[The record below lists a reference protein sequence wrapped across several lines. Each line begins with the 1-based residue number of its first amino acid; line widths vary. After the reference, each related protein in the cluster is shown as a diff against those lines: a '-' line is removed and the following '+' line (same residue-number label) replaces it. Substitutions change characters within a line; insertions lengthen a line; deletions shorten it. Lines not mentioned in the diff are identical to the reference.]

1 MSSLG
6 LRFTIERG
14 LLRLGP
20 AWVLLAGA
28 ALGAVGEG
36 VGGEGMGE
44 GTSPL
49 RVMVVVAVVALALVE
64 PIWGGV
70 WAQMMALARSFTG
83 VGEGAGEGVGEGVGE
98 GTSPLRVLRMARM
111 PRMPYA
117 KAGAPLARVWL
128 WLAEDEAPAP
138 AGLGLV
144 ATLLAMAGAT
154 AMMLL
159 VEPAAGRVAAAASV
173 VATALA
179 VMGAVLQPAFP
190 ATARLLG
197 VAVGVALP
205 WLLGMGLWGWQA
217 PPPFVWLLI
226 GGFCLVAIVEEM
238 GEGGEGR
245 GEATSPL
252 RVGGMGYVA
261 VVGAL
266 VWAQQPLAAGATAL
280 IFAVASW
287 RWLRGRAGAGA
298 RWHLLGLFVA
308 TIGLLSVFRPA
319 LG

>member
-20 AWVLLAGA
+20 AWTLLAGA
-28 ALGAVGEG
+28 ALGAMGGVGMGQGMGAGGEG
-36 VGGEGMGE
+36 MGQGMGEGMGE

-49 RVMVVVAVVALALVE
+49 R
-64 PIWGGV
+64 GV
-70 WAQMMALARSFTG
+70 RGLRG
-83 VGEGAGEGVGEGVGE
+83 V
-98 GTSPLRVLRMARM
+98 RM

-117 KAGAPLARVWL
+117 KAEAPLARVWL
-128 WLAEDEAPAP
+128 WLAEDEAPA
-138 AGLGLV
+138 GLGLA

-159 VEPAAGRVAAAASV
+159 VQPAAGRVTVAASV

-190 ATARLLG
+190 ATTRLLG

-217 PPPFVWLLI
+217 PPPFLWLLI
-226 GGFCLVAIVEEM
+226 AGFCLVAFA
-238 GEGGEGR
+238 EGMGEGR
-245 GEATSPL
+245 GDMGEGVGEGTSPL
-252 RVGGMGYVA
+252 RGVGGVGVVGGMGYVA

-266 VWAQQPLAAGATAL
+266 VWAQQPLAAGVTAL
-280 IFAVASW
+280 IFAVAGW
-287 RWLRGRAGAGA
+287 RWLRGRPGGKPGAGG